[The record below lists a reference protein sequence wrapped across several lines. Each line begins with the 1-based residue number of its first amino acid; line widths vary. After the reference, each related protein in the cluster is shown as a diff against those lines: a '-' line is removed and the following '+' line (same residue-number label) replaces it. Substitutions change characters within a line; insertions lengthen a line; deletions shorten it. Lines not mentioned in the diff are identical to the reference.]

1 MLCPSQCIPF
11 FYWWTLRRIERWD
24 EFNTHLFPHPTCK
37 RCSWCWTT
45 LCPPFDPLLSE
56 AQGADLPHVACQGAP
71 YQGSSPLSL
80 RLTCISRTQDTKSW
94 LPLNSCHCPL
104 FFSFWLLV
112 FTSHLMIWL
121 LHSDRSPETCLKI
134 DGASESC
141 DFPPKRTSTT
151 HPPQNSVHT
160 QITLFQLGTEL
171 LILQVGF
178 QVCEGCSVHGF
189 LWFTE
194 QSSRDCNENLGCW
207 SSGSR
212 TVQCLT

>member
-1 MLCPSQCIPF
+1 MNSILTCFHTLHVKGVVDAWPLSARLLTLF
-11 FYWWTLRRIERWD
+11 FLKLKEQTS
-24 EFNTHLFPHPTCK
+24 PTWLV
-37 RCSWCWTT
+37 R
-45 LCPPFDPLLSE
+45 
-56 AQGADLPHVACQGAP
+56 GAP